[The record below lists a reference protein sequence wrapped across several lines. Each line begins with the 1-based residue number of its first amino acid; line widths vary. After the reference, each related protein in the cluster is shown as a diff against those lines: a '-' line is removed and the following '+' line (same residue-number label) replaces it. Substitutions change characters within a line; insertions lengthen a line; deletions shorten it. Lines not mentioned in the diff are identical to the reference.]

1 MFESFRKISSLLGYV
16 DDRCWYQI
24 KAWKGVVRNGKY
36 MKNDSSKHIQKQ
48 NLLIQYLQSNQYR
61 LIRFIKLLLRFLPAD
76 IYLLK
81 VNNRNTSTRCEIYLK
96 LTIKTAER
104 RHWRRSGVFIVN
116 FKHILNLVLAFLW
129 LTMKM

>member
-1 MFESFRKISSLLGYV
+1 
-16 DDRCWYQI
+16 
-24 KAWKGVVRNGKY
+24 

-81 VNNRNTSTRCEIYLK
+81 VNNRNTSTRCEICLK

-116 FKHILNLVLAFLW
+116 FKHIIQLVLVSQSNRSIFNAKSFSNFRISELRCKSHFLFK
-129 LTMKM
+129 TRSY

>member
-1 MFESFRKISSLLGYV
+1 
-16 DDRCWYQI
+16 
-24 KAWKGVVRNGKY
+24 

-81 VNNRNTSTRCEIYLK
+81 VNNRNTSTRCEICLK